1 MVEVVPGGVS
11 CRHEE
16 RGQGGRSSRDTP
28 DLWRSVLQHVVY
40 LSGSACVAGGEVLL
54 HDGGGWGGGGGGG
67 GGCTGAVSGSGC
79 LAGGGVLLHDRVVVV
94 VVVVRVLSLGQG
106 VWQVEGYCSMM
117 GWWWW

>member
-28 DLWRSVLQHVVY
+28 DLWRSVLQHGVY
-40 LSGSACVAGGEVLL
+40 L
-54 HDGGGWGGGGGGG
+54 
-67 GGCTGAVSGSGC
+67 SGSGC
-79 LAGGGVLLHDRVVVV
+79 LAGGGVLLHDGVVVV
-94 VVVVRVLSLGQG
+94 VLMIVRVLSLGQG

-117 GWWWW
+117 GWWWCS